1 MSDFKVR
8 IAYKNKDLKTVV
20 EKEYDFID
28 YTEMLDRELRRIL
41 KDVEDS
47 FFYFSNYKPKDEWDE
62 ELLKR
67 FETIRHK
74 LLDQANAIKRLPENL
89 FYKDIQGT
97 TMSFSEYL
105 ARTLK

>member
-28 YTEMLDRELRRIL
+28 YTEMLDRELRRVL
-41 KDVEDS
+41 KDVEDA
-47 FFYFSNYKPKDEWDE
+47 FFYLSDYKPKNEWDE
-62 ELLKR
+62 ETVKR

-74 LLDQANAIKRLPENL
+74 LLDQSNAVKRLPENL

-97 TMSFSEYL
+97 SMPFSEYI
-105 ARTLK
+105 ARIL